1 MSDRPQTAP
10 RPVGAERG
18 GLAVLR
24 VVCGLLAIAFSF
36 PAAYLVWRNF
46 TSDAD
51 PLGLLFDERT
61 LAPLWRTLRLAVAV
75 SVSAA
80 VLGTAVAW
88 LTTRTDLA
96 GRSIYRVLM
105 PIPLV
110 FPTFIGA
117 AAFIRTMNPG
127 GLVFRLFESVGIEL
141 GIELRG
147 FFGSWLVLT
156 LFTYPY
162 VYLPVAARLRRLP
175 SALEESARVLGD
187 TMSQAFRRVVLPQI
201 ATSIAAGTLLVFLY
215 TISDFGAVQL
225 MRYDTLTR
233 AIETN
238 YLARPPV
245 AFALSLMLLVLAA
258 VVVIGENAM
267 TRRLPADAG
276 SRSSRTTEHGLGR
289 FAIVGQ
295 LIVGITVVLGVIA
308 PVAALIDW
316 ASGSGRPLTVDN
328 ATIVEASLNTL
339 SVSVATAIVAVLAV
353 APIAF
358 LVARRNDRFGRYAH
372 AAVIA
377 TFALP
382 GILIALALRFWTLRA
397 GAIGNAFAD
406 THAVLIFAYVVRFAS
421 LAMGVTLVAVRS
433 VPDRLHDAASML
445 GADRMRRLRTVDL
458 PLMGPGL
465 LAAAGLVLLSTM
477 KELPISLLIAP
488 LGFQTLTTRI
498 FGSFQEAF
506 VAEAGIMALVLV
518 AMSSVLTW
526 FLVLRRADHL

>member
-1 MSDRPQTAP
+1 MNQRTQTST
-10 RPVGAERG
+10 RG
-18 GLAVLR
+18 LVALR
-24 VVCGLLAIAFSF
+24 VVCVLLSLAFAF
-36 PAAYLVWRNF
+36 PAAYLIWRNI

-51 PLGLLFDERT
+51 PLGLLVDQRT

-75 SVSAA
+75 SASAA
-80 VLGTAVAW
+80 ILGTALAW
-88 LTTRTDLA
+88 LTTRTDMA
-96 GRSIYRVLM
+96 GRRLYRVLM

-127 GLVFRLFESVGIEL
+127 GLVYRMLDGVGVDL

-175 SALEESARVLGD
+175 AALEESARVLGD

-215 TISDFGAVQL
+215 AISDFGAVQL

-245 AFALSLMLLVLAA
+245 AFALSLVLLVLAA
-258 VVVIGENAM
+258 IVVFGENAV
-267 TRRLPADAG
+267 TRRLPAEASG
-276 SRSSRTTEHGLGR
+276 RSSRTTQHRLGR
-289 FAIVGQ
+289 WAVIGQFVVGA
-295 LIVGITVVLGVIA
+295 TVLLAVIA

-316 ASGSGRPLTVDN
+316 ASGNGRPLAVSRE
-328 ATIVEASLNTL
+328 TIVDASFNTL
-339 SVSVATAIVAVLAV
+339 YVSVITAVVAVLAV

-358 LVARRNDRFGRYAH
+358 MVARRNERVGRYAH
-372 AAVIA
+372 ATVIA

-406 THAVLIFAYVVRFAS
+406 TQAVLIFAYVVRFAS

-445 GADRMRRLRTVDL
+445 GADRLRRLYTIDL

-465 LAAAGLVLLSTM
+465 VAAAGLVLLSTM

-506 VAEAGIMALVLV
+506 VAEAGVMALVLV